1 MEKDI
6 ANMAGNEWKNVEKDR
21 LQSLYREFSFEN
33 FAEALSFVNNIGA
46 LAEKTNHHPDI
57 ALGWGYVKVWLTT
70 HSDGGVTEKDH
81 ALATQI
87 DQLTD

>member
-1 MEKDI
+1 
-6 ANMAGNEWKNVEKDR
+6 MAGNAWKEVNEDG
-21 LQSLYREFSFEN
+21 LQSLYREFSFKN
-33 FAEALSFVNNIGA
+33 FAEALSFVNKVGE
-46 LAEKTNHHPDI
+46 LAEKANHHPDI

-81 ALATQI
+81 ELATQI